1 MTIRGSLRVDFRT
14 IPYLPYFLTP
24 GSRLLTK
31 EFQILQSTY
40 LIQNKHLALSY
51 ENMSQLHQIDP
62 PGNNRIELE
71 NQLLRSSFSDS
82 GIWDPEYVKARNSYM
97 MRGPRYKAIIS
108 GIRGTLIPDSSD
120 WQEAADQ
127 HLNFLDYLDYDKM
140 VNLLFVN
147 SGLKWFMDILT
158 YMATLKFLLIDLIYN
173 IFWKLLMANKY
184 RKFVINRNMNWN
196 DHRAD
201 DWVSAVTAMPQRS
214 GRRRTNFHFY
224 DENVNRTTAF

>member
-1 MTIRGSLRVDFRT
+1 M
-14 IPYLPYFLTP
+14 
-24 GSRLLTK
+24 
-31 EFQILQSTY
+31 
-40 LIQNKHLALSY
+40 
-51 ENMSQLHQIDP
+51 
-62 PGNNRIELE
+62 
-71 NQLLRSSFSDS
+71 
-82 GIWDPEYVKARNSYM
+82 
-97 MRGPRYKAIIS
+97 
-108 GIRGTLIPDSSD
+108 
-120 WQEAADQ
+120 
-127 HLNFLDYLDYDKM
+127 DYLDYDEM

-196 DHRAD
+196 DHQAD

-214 GRRRTNFHFY
+214 GGRRTNFHFY